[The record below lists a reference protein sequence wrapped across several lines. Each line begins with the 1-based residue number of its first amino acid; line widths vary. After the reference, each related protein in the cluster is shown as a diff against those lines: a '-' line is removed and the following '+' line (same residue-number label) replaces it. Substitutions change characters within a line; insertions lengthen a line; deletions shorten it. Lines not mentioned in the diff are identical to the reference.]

1 MGNENGPKKRKL
13 SSAFAEASGISS
25 RQPNSIPPSHATGAK
40 IPEATQ
46 PKNTTH
52 KDNHTSTDYTVVRPG
67 LLPPIDMK
75 YVRTEDITRHEN
87 EEGELRH
94 TSVTRVPRRRLIDT
108 LAAQKV
114 DSDSESEAAPSP
126 ETTSEDGST
135 VQGVAES
142 TYASPS
148 PHVRHSHVRTPDRRP
163 LLSKGRKIK
172 LTYSQSRSFLG
183 AGSQSTSESSS
194 LHGNATKGISPTDES
209 VMFPVKTSPPP
220 VDYDFEDDPSQERLG
235 IQSVHE
241 LRRAGANNRF
251 SDEMD
256 DLLSRIGKPTATPS
270 TMRRNA
276 LCELAN
282 KLQRKDFSNQ
292 FRDHASRDKIVK
304 SIGSETDI
312 ISGFALAASL
322 VIFLSSSPAPH
333 LLRQMATDRVGNLLC
348 LLFQPNE
355 DIESLILD
363 KSMNLTR
370 NTKSSLKAVKSQLLQ
385 MAIWHGQKP
394 STLTPRTLALQLL
407 HILSRDADPSCLEDI
422 SRDINKDISRI
433 SLTYS
438 AADSHGDI
446 DYALIIYALEA
457 QSNLMPLEGN
467 EYAPAIAGFLRQS
480 LHNWPSRRGSL
491 DKATLKLAINTG
503 NTKSG
508 AAIFDE
514 PSLLSSLA
522 ASISTGFALVQ
533 AAVEK
538 DAFENELYDEL
549 LLILGIIINVLEH
562 CPDARASMDGGSL
575 DALTGLWVNS
585 SSIVNDV
592 SESGNAAGHSK
603 LTE

>member
-1 MGNENGPKKRKL
+1 
-13 SSAFAEASGISS
+13 
-25 RQPNSIPPSHATGAK
+25 
-40 IPEATQ
+40 
-46 PKNTTH
+46 
-52 KDNHTSTDYTVVRPG
+52 
-67 LLPPIDMK
+67 
-75 YVRTEDITRHEN
+75 
-87 EEGELRH
+87 
-94 TSVTRVPRRRLIDT
+94 
-108 LAAQKV
+108 
-114 DSDSESEAAPSP
+114 
-126 ETTSEDGST
+126 
-135 VQGVAES
+135 
-142 TYASPS
+142 
-148 PHVRHSHVRTPDRRP
+148 
-163 LLSKGRKIK
+163 
-172 LTYSQSRSFLG
+172 
-183 AGSQSTSESSS
+183 
-194 LHGNATKGISPTDES
+194 
-209 VMFPVKTSPPP
+209 
-220 VDYDFEDDPSQERLG
+220 
-235 IQSVHE
+235 
-241 LRRAGANNRF
+241 
-251 SDEMD
+251 
-256 DLLSRIGKPTATPS
+256 
-270 TMRRNA
+270 
-276 LCELAN
+276 
-282 KLQRKDFSNQ
+282 
-292 FRDHASRDKIVK
+292 
-304 SIGSETDI
+304 
-312 ISGFALAASL
+312 
-322 VIFLSSSPAPH
+322 
-333 LLRQMATDRVGNLLC
+333 
-348 LLFQPNE
+348 
-355 DIESLILD
+355 
-363 KSMNLTR
+363 MNLTR

-457 QSNLMPLEGN
+457 QSNLMPLESN

-508 AAIFDE
+508 ATIFDE

-585 SSIVNDV
+585 SSIVNDA
-592 SESGNAAGHSK
+592 ESVGQSK
-603 LTE
+603 LGVALGYLAITIGYLYLAPSGRLQMREHKNWPGTKHLINSIQEFLGIIKAVDNKMQELDVLVSDLRKEQLAER